1 MLYFITLKSY
11 SRGLLG
17 NPTEIL
23 TFWKKNLL
31 TAKVGSCCLIMVY
44 FVLEGVNCNWFLVVS
59 DLVLIWHYQKVNYPL
74 YLKR

>member
-1 MLYFITLKSY
+1 
-11 SRGLLG
+11 
-17 NPTEIL
+17 
-23 TFWKKNLL
+23 
-31 TAKVGSCCLIMVY
+31 MVY